1 MYVLVHV
8 HVADDFES
16 LTVLHSTAGGWTM
29 CTSMTTITMALMS
42 ISSFNLVGVTTFR
55 FLSIKHPL
63 TFAAKVTHQRAV
75 AAAVTVW
82 VTMFAASCAMFVR
95 VDEPAGNFEQHLMMI
110 GRIICNNAVCCMR
123 KFLY

>member
-1 MYVLVHV
+1 
-8 HVADDFES
+8 
-16 LTVLHSTAGGWTM
+16 M
-29 CTSMTTITMALMS
+29 CTSMTTITMALLT

-82 VTMFAASCAMFVR
+82 VTMFAASSALFLR
-95 VDEPAGNFEQHLMMI
+95 VDAPAGDLINIQFMLVMERSLTI
-110 GRIICNNAVCCMR
+110 EKRCSDDVVCMR
-123 KFLY
+123 MHVLSN